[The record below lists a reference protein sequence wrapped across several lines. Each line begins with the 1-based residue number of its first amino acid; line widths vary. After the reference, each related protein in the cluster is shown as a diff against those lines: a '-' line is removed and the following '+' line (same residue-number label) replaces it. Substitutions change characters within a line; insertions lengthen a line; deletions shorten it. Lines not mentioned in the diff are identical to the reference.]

1 MPASTVSG
9 ESQVRLGTDDLAEK
23 DPDVCIV
30 GGGPAGLAA
39 AIALRREGF
48 AVSLTDCAVP
58 PIDKGCG
65 EGLMPDSIAV
75 LRELGIVIPSGLG
88 FRFRGARFTDGRSSV
103 VADFPIGTGIGL
115 RRTVLHK
122 LLTERA
128 TELGVSF
135 FWGTKRTQLEA
146 AGIVIDGEM
155 MKPQLIIGADGQN
168 SRIRRDAGLDKTR
181 RQVRRFGFRRHYRL
195 APWSP
200 YMELH
205 WGKRCQIYITPVS
218 ENEICVVLMSSDPK
232 LRLNEGLAEFPEV
245 EGRLSGAETSSIET
259 GSVTVSRELERVCR
273 KGLALVGDASG
284 SVDAIT
290 GEGLCLA
297 FRQAV
302 ALGRA
307 FKAGNLSSYERMHHA
322 LTRRASLMAS
332 LMLSLEKRQNFRRRA
347 LGSLERHPDIFA
359 RLLAIH
365 VGQSSFLDLCSLRLL
380 DLGLAFFAP

>member
-1 MPASTVSG
+1 VIRA
-9 ESQVRLGTDDLAEK
+9 VR

-65 EGLMPDSIAV
+65 EGLMPDSIAA
-75 LRELGIVIPSGLG
+75 LGELGVAIPSDLG
-88 FRFRGARFTDGRSSV
+88 FRFRGIRFTDGQSSV
-103 VADFPIGTGIGL
+103 VADFPNGSGIGL
-115 RRTVLHK
+115 RRTVLHN
-122 LLTERA
+122 LLVERA

-135 FWGTKRTQLEA
+135 FWGTKRTRLEG
-146 AGIVIDGEM
+146 AGVVIDGEM
-155 MKPQLIIGADGQN
+155 FKPQLVVGADGQN
-168 SRIRRDAGLDKTR
+168 SRIRRDAGLDTAR
-181 RQVRRFGFRRHYRL
+181 REVRRFGFRQHYNI

-205 WGKRCQIYITPVS
+205 WGKRCQLYITPVS
-218 ENEICVVLMSSDPK
+218 EGETCVVLMSSDPK
-232 LRLNEGLAEFPEV
+232 LRLNEGLTEFPDIER
-245 EGRLSGAETSSIET
+245 RLSCAGASSIET
-259 GSVTVSRELERVCR
+259 GAVTLSRELERVCR
-273 KGLALVGDASG
+273 HGLALVGDASG

-290 GEGLCLA
+290 GEGMCLG

-302 ALGRA
+302 ALAQA
-307 FKAGNLSSYERMHHA
+307 FKAGDVSSYQRMHRA
-322 LTRRASLMAS
+322 VTRRTRLMAS
-332 LMLSLEKRQNFRRRA
+332 LMLSLENHQNFRRRA
-347 LGSLERHPDIFA
+347 LATLSKHPDMFA

-380 DLGLAFFAP
+380 DFGFAFLAH

>member
-1 MPASTVSG
+1 MRVS
-9 ESQVRLGTDDLAEK
+9 
-23 DPDVCIV
+23 DPDVCIA

-65 EGLMPDSIAV
+65 EGLMPDSIAA
-75 LRELGIVIPSGLG
+75 LRDLGVAIPSGLG
-88 FRFRGARFTDGRSSV
+88 FRFRGVRFTDGQSSV
-103 VADFPIGTGIGL
+103 VADFPNGTGIGL
-115 RRTVLHK
+115 RRTVLHS
-122 LLTERA
+122 LLVERA

-146 AGIVIDGEM
+146 TGIVIDGEAIR
-155 MKPQLIIGADGQN
+155 PQLVVGADGQN

-181 RQVRRFGFRRHYRL
+181 REVRRFGFRRHYNI

-200 YMELH
+200 YIELH
-205 WGKRCQIYITPVS
+205 WGNRSQIYITPVS
-218 ENEICVVLMSSDPK
+218 ENEICVVLMSCDPK
-232 LRLNEGLAEFPEV
+232 LRLDVGLTDFPEIEDRLARV
-245 EGRLSGAETSSIET
+245 EASSIET
-259 GSVTVSRELERVCR
+259 GAVTLSREFERVCR

-290 GEGLCLA
+290 GEGMCLA

-302 ALGRA
+302 ALAQA
-307 FKAGNLSSYERMHHA
+307 FKAGNISSYERMHHA
-322 LTRRASLMAS
+322 LARRASLMAS
-332 LMLSLEKRQNFRRRA
+332 LMLSLEKHQNFRRRA
-347 LGSLERHPDIFA
+347 LGSLAKHPDLFA

-365 VGQSSFLDLCSLRLL
+365 IGQSSFLELCSLHLL
-380 DLGLAFFAP
+380 DLGFAFLAH